1 MVDASHAGFSAAA
14 AAPDAPE
21 DMHTQADECVS
32 DGERSP
38 DDPLH
43 DQGPRDYDVV
53 VVGSGFG
60 GSVAAL
66 RLTEKGYR
74 VVVLEAGRRFAD
86 HEFASSWH
94 LRTFLWAPAL
104 GCYGIQRIHLL
115 KDSLILAGAG
125 VGGGSLVYAN
135 TLYRPLRPF
144 FADPQWAGITDWES
158 ELAPHY
164 DQASRMLGVT
174 PNPTVT
180 PADRLMLTV
189 ANRMGCADTFRA
201 ADVGVLFGEPGKAV
215 PDPFFGGTGP
225 TRVGCTECGACM
237 TGCRVGAKN
246 TLTKNYLHLAERAG
260 ARVVAM
266 TTVTELVPRPDGG
279 WSVVARGTGPGGRR
293 ARSVW
298 RADHVVLAAGTY
310 GTQTLLHRMLAAG
323 RLPRLSPR
331 LGELTRTNS
340 EALLGASAPRVDPAR
355 DLSRG
360 VAISS
365 SFFPNPTTHVEPVR
379 YGKGSNAMALLQT
392 VLTAGAPRSVRL
404 RSILAGYAREL
415 RRRPVATVRA
425 LAPYRWSERTTIALV
440 MQALDNSLTT
450 SLTGIGAA
458 PSIARFVPARL
469 RRRGT
474 GVVGGRLTSRQGP
487 GEPNPIW
494 IPDGHR
500 VAHLMA
506 AELDGVAGGS
516 WGDAA
521 NMPMTAHFIGGCP
534 IGATPADGV
543 LDPYQRV
550 HGYPTLHVLDGA
562 AITANLGVNPSLTIT
577 AQAERAVSLWPNAG
591 ERDPRPAS
599 GEAYRRLEVVRP
611 RHPVVPRGAPGE
623 LLTGA

>member
-1 MVDASHAGFSAAA
+1 MCQHARMAD
-14 AAPDAPE
+14 AAPP
-21 DMHTQADECVS
+21 ADV
-32 DGERSP
+32 P
-38 DDPLH
+38 V
-43 DQGPRDYDVV
+43 RDYDVV

-74 VVVLEAGRRFAD
+74 VAVLEAGRRFAD

-94 LRTFLWAPAL
+94 LRTFFWAPAL
-104 GCYGIQRIHLL
+104 GCFGIQRIHLL

-135 TLYRPLRPF
+135 TLYRPLVQF
-144 FADPQWAGITDWES
+144 FADPQWAAITDWKA

-174 PNPTVT
+174 PNPTTT

-189 ANRMGCADTFRA
+189 ADRMGCADTFRL
-201 ADVGVLFGEPGKAV
+201 ADVGVVFGEPGKVV
-215 PDPFFGGTGP
+215 PDPFFGGAGP
-225 TRVGCTECGACM
+225 SRTGCTECGACM

-246 TLTKNYLHLAERAG
+246 TMTKNYLHLAERAG
-260 ARVVAM
+260 ARVVPM
-266 TTVTELVPRPDGG
+266 TTVTELVPRPGGG
-279 WSVVARGTGPGGRR
+279 WTVVSRGTGPGGRR
-293 ARSVW
+293 ARTVW
-298 RADHVVLAAGTY
+298 RADQVVVAAGTY
-310 GTQTLLHRMLAAG
+310 GTQTLLHRMRAAG

-340 EALLGASAPRVDPAR
+340 EALLGASAPRVDPTR

-365 SFFPNPTTHVEPVR
+365 SFFTNPTTHIEPVR
-379 YGKGSNAMALLQT
+379 YGKGSNVMALLQT
-392 VLTAGAPRSVRL
+392 VLTDGAPRSR
-404 RSILAGYAREL
+404 RWRAIAAGYAREL

-425 LAPYRWSERTTIALV
+425 FAPYRWSERTTIALV

-450 SLTGIGAA
+450 SLTA
-458 PSIARFVPARL
+458 SWPARSL
-469 RRRGT
+469 RAQPGRGGR
-474 GVVGGRLTSRQGP
+474 GVVGGRLSSRQGP
-487 GEPNPIW
+487 GEPNPTW

-500 VAHLMA
+500 AVRLMA

-516 WGDAA
+516 WGDLL

-534 IGATPADGV
+534 IGATSADGV

-562 AITANLGVNPSLTIT
+562 AITANLGVNPSLTIV

-591 ERDPRPAS
+591 DRDPRPAQ
-599 GEAYRRLEVVRP
+599 GEVYRRLEPVRP
-611 RHPVVPRGAPGE
+611 GHPAVPPGAPGE
-623 LLTGA
+623 LR

>member
-1 MVDASHAGFSAAA
+1 MPPCRMVDVAPPAVPRSAAPA
-14 AAPDAPE
+14 TTGAP
-21 DMHTQADECVS
+21 
-32 DGERSP
+32 RS
-38 DDPLH
+38 
-43 DQGPRDYDVV
+43 PRDYDVV

-94 LRTFLWAPAL
+94 LRTFLWAPVL
-104 GCYGIQRIHLL
+104 GCFGIQRIHLL

-135 TLYRPLRPF
+135 TLYRPLAAF
-144 FADPQWAGITDWES
+144 FADPQWAHITDWAA

-164 DQASRMLGVT
+164 DQAARMLGVT

-180 PADRLMLTV
+180 PADTLMLTV
-189 ANRMGCADTFRA
+189 ANQMGCADTFRL
-201 ADVGVLFGEPGKAV
+201 ADVGVLFGEPGVEV

-225 TRVGCTECGACM
+225 ARAGCTECGECM

-246 TLTKNYLHLAERAG
+246 TMTKNYLHLAERAG
-260 ARVVAM
+260 ARVVPL

-279 WSVVARGTGPGGRR
+279 WTVVSRGTGPGGRR
-293 ARSVW
+293 TQTVW
-298 RADHVVLAAGTY
+298 GADQVVVAAGTY
-310 GTQTLLHRMLAAG
+310 GTQTLLHRMRASG
-323 RLPRLSPR
+323 RLPRISPR

-340 EALLGASAPRVDPAR
+340 EALLGASAPRFDPAR

-365 SFFPNPTTHVEPVR
+365 SFYPNPTTHIEPVR

-392 VLTAGAPRSVRL
+392 VLTVGAPLSARW
-404 RSILAGYAREL
+404 RSIAAEYAREL
-415 RRRPVATVRA
+415 RRRPLKTVAA

-440 MQALDNSLTT
+440 MQSLDNSLTT
-450 SLTGIGAA
+450 SLSGAA
-458 PSIARFVPARL
+458 PRWARWIPARL
-469 RRRGT
+469 RRASRG
-474 GVVGGRLTSRQGP
+474 VGGRLTSRQGR
-487 GEPNPIW
+487 GDPNPTW

-500 VAHLMA
+500 AARLMA
-506 AELDGVAGGS
+506 DELDGVPGGS
-516 WGDAA
+516 WGDLL

-534 IGATPADGV
+534 IGATPGDGV

-591 ERDPRPAS
+591 EPDPRPAQVD
-599 GEAYRRLEVVRP
+599 GYRRLAPVRP
-611 RHPVVPRGAPGE
+611 HRPVVPRGAPGE
-623 LLTGA
+623 LR